1 MGVVNGLAYTEVGG
15 ELLRVESA
23 MMEGTG
29 KLELTGSLG
38 DVMKE
43 SAKIAL
49 SIARVRSAKYNL
61 PSDFY
66 KTKDIHV
73 HFPEGAV
80 PKDGPSAGVTLVT
93 SLISRLSGI
102 PVRHDIA
109 MTGEVTLSGR
119 VFAIGGLREKTMAAY
134 KSGIRRVLIPAD
146 NAKDLERLE
155 DYIKNDIDF
164 VLCKTVDDVLDN
176 ALVKDSAPTLH
187 APVIYDCKVKRSSNE
202 AEYRADNT

>member
-1 MGVVNGLAYTEVGG
+1 M
-15 ELLRVESA
+15 
-23 MMEGTG
+23 
-29 KLELTGSLG
+29 
-38 DVMKE
+38 
-43 SAKIAL
+43 
-49 SIARVRSAKYNL
+49 
-61 PSDFY
+61 
-66 KTKDIHV
+66 
-73 HFPEGAV
+73 HFPAGAV

-109 MTGEVTLSGR
+109 MTGEVTLSGK

-155 DYIKNDIDF
+155 DYIKNDIEF

-176 ALVKDSAPTLH
+176 ALVKTSDEKALH
-187 APVIYDCKVKRSSNE
+187 TPVMYDCKVKRSSHE
-202 AEYRADNT
+202 TEYRADNT